1 MLCRRESLPGPQ
13 EEATSVS
20 SSDKQ
25 QINTSIMF
33 LDILTL
39 ALAYVAF
46 DLVRGC
52 IHEMKS
58 NPETN

>member
-1 MLCRRESLPGPQ
+1 
-13 EEATSVS
+13 
-20 SSDKQ
+20 
-25 QINTSIMF
+25 MF

-52 IHEMKS
+52 INEVKS

>member
-1 MLCRRESLPGPQ
+1 
-13 EEATSVS
+13 
-20 SSDKQ
+20 
-25 QINTSIMF
+25 MF